1 MEEKQQKSGVER
13 LSEMLDEMLL
23 RNGLEPIKTVT
34 KTGSFIYIP
43 RKNQT
48 SPQNDGTAQ

>member
-1 MEEKQQKSGVER
+1 MEEKQQKSRIGR
-13 LSEMLDEMLL
+13 LSEMIDEMLI